1 MLLSYLWDFRYAYI
15 HVKETITVSNT
26 AVAGA
31 IINNVDKK
39 VICKICAP
47 FTDFI
52 SEINNTQMHNA
63 KDIDVVIPVHQ
74 LIEYSVI
81 YSETSRSLLHYH
93 RHKLDADENYNIV
106 EFTNTTAITNYFKF
120 KEKITDKTENDGT

>member
-1 MLLSYLWDFRYAYI
+1 MIEINDDSRRTFITNSEIKSTTSMLLSYLWDFRYAYI

-26 AVAGA
+26 VVAGA

-52 SEINNTQMHNA
+52 SEINNT
-63 KDIDVVIPVHQ
+63 
-74 LIEYSVI
+74 
-81 YSETSRSLLHYH
+81 
-93 RHKLDADENYNIV
+93 
-106 EFTNTTAITNYFKF
+106 
-120 KEKITDKTENDGT
+120 